1 MSVAPRDRLRQPR
14 PRPAVAATRRLHMIG
29 NAHLDVAWLWTG
41 WEGLHEVRAPFRSAL
56 DRMAE
61 FEDFHFSASSASYY
75 EWIERT
81 DPLMFAEIRRRVEEG
96 RWHLVGGW
104 WVEPDCNVP
113 GGESLVRQGLYG
125 QRYFHDRFG
134 RLAEAGYNVDSF
146 GHPATLP
153 QILKKSRLARYVF
166 MRPQPHEQSL
176 PSRLFWWE
184 GTDGSR
190 VLAFR
195 VPFEYGASGDGL
207 EKHVG
212 RCLDE
217 LSPSLKESMC
227 FYGVGNHGGGPTI
240 GNTQAI
246 GRLRRSR
253 PDVEIAFSS
262 PAAFFARAEEWEHP
276 IPLHAGGLQHHARG
290 CYAAHSGIKRWNR
303 KAEQLLLTAEK
314 FGALAQRVSGLPYP
328 RELAQAWK
336 SVLFKQFHDVLAGTS
351 VPAAYG
357 DARNAYGEACAIA
370 GRALHAALQSISWQI
385 RIDRTGDDLLP
396 VVVFNPH
403 AWRVRA
409 AVEIES
415 DLLQTATH
423 AVDEG
428 GRAHPLQTIAPAA
441 AVGWRRRA
449 VFDAD
454 LPPLGYRVFKLRA
467 THARPDLPAPA
478 PNGAQT
484 TLENESPRG
493 TLDTRSRL
501 PGLLEVEVQV
511 DWREA
516 RRTLKLRWPLLLAGP
531 RATYEA
537 PYGFVERSPNGDE
550 EPGQAWIDCSGRHAR
565 TGLPYGI
572 SLLNDGK
579 FSFDVDGADLG
590 LTVLRSPAYA
600 HHDPHRPEPWE
611 TLAYLDQGEQTFSYA
626 LLPHAER
633 WTASTVRRAAELNQ
647 RPLVLLDTWHPGR
660 LPAAGSLVAAEPE
673 NVVVSVIKCAEDDPR
688 ACVVRCY
695 ETAGAPAD
703 AVIAM
708 PALGRLI
715 RAQLAPGEIKT
726 FLVPEDSDRPVEET
740 DLLEWR

>member
-29 NAHLDVAWLWTG
+29 NAHLDVAWLWTC
-41 WEGLHEVRAPFRSAL
+41 WEGLHEVRATFRSAL

-125 QRYFHDRFG
+125 QRYFQDRFG
-134 RLAEAGYNVDSF
+134 RLAEAAYNVDSF

-176 PSRLFWWE
+176 PSRLFRWE

-207 EKHVG
+207 EEHVG

-240 GNTQAI
+240 GNIQAI

-276 IPLHAGGLQHHARG
+276 IPLHAGELQHHARG

-303 KAEQLLLTAEK
+303 KAEQLLLAAEK

-336 SVLFKQFHDVLAGTS
+336 SVLFNQFHDVLAGTS
-351 VPAAYG
+351 VPAAYV

-454 LPPLGYRVFKLRA
+454 LPPLGYLVFKLRA
-467 THARPDLPAPA
+467 TDARPDLPASA

-484 TLENESPRG
+484 TIENESLRL
-493 TLDTRSRL
+493 TIDTSSGLAVSLHDKLRDCEVLAAPGARAVVYQDSSDTWGHGLTGFEGPQEAFSAVSVERIAAGPVRSAIRVESAHGASRL
-501 PGLLEVEVQV
+501 IQVFRLDRGSGLLEVEVQV
-511 DWREA
+511 DWREV

-550 EPGQAWIDCSGRHAR
+550 EPGQACS
-565 TGLPYGI
+565 T
-572 SLLNDGK
+572 
-579 FSFDVDGADLG
+579 
-590 LTVLRSPAYA
+590 
-600 HHDPHRPEPWE
+600 
-611 TLAYLDQGEQTFSYA
+611 
-626 LLPHAER
+626 
-633 WTASTVRRAAELNQ
+633 TASSASTSTA
-647 RPLVLLDTWHPGR
+647 PTWG
-660 LPAAGSLVAAEPE
+660 
-673 NVVVSVIKCAEDDPR
+673 
-688 ACVVRCY
+688 
-695 ETAGAPAD
+695 
-703 AVIAM
+703 
-708 PALGRLI
+708 
-715 RAQLAPGEIKT
+715 
-726 FLVPEDSDRPVEET
+726 
-740 DLLEWR
+740 